1 MKVSEIMTKDVISLS
16 VDDTVERAA
25 ELMKEYNIGSIPV
38 KAEDGGV
45 VGIVTD
51 RDVTIRCAAE
61 GKDIKTQKV
70 RGIMSSNPV
79 MVDQNIDVNEASRIM
94 SERQIRRIPITSSNN
109 LVGMISLG
117 DLALEPDLREETTQ
131 ALGEISIPSSHN
143 I

>member
-1 MKVSEIMTKDVISLS
+1 MKVSEIMTKDVITLS

-38 KAEDGGV
+38 NTEDRGV

-51 RDVTIRCAAE
+51 RDIILRCAAE

-70 RGIMSSNPV
+70 RGIMTSNPV
-79 MVDQNIDVNEASRIM
+79 IVDGDIDINEAARIM
-94 SERQIRRIPITSSNN
+94 SERQIRRIPITSSNK
-109 LVGMISLG
+109 LVGMLSLG
-117 DLALEPDLREETTQ
+117 DLALEPNLREETTQ

-143 I
+143 